1 MRAESP
7 VKVPLIDRS
16 LGPIALWENKKQL
29 VDPETASAN
38 EIQREGQPKGV
49 GGQRSRL
56 LTICDV

>member
-29 VDPETASAN
+29 VDPEPESAN
-38 EIQREGQPKGV
+38 GIQREGQPKGE
-49 GGQRSRL
+49 GGQNR
-56 LTICDV
+56 DY